1 MHLHCGIL
9 AMQKID
15 AVRMLGVRQVHHPLL
30 LLITQ
35 SNRTKGESLTK
46 AMFFTSLYSVQHG
59 LREIYPK
66 AKNTSS

>member
-46 AMFFTSLYSVQHG
+46 AMFFTSLYSM
-59 LREIYPK
+59 
-66 AKNTSS
+66 A